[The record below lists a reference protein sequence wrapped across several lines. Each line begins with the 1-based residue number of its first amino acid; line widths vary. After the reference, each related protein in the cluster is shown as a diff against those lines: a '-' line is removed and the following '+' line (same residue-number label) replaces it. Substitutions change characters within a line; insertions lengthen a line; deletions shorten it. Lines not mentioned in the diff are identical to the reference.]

1 MSKIYRVE
9 VASRVVFN
17 IEAEDETEAG
27 MLAMVAFDEGIL
39 GCSDEDLE
47 VFGGQKIV
55 GVDVMGEV
63 NPADGAGFLAG
74 LE

>member
-47 VFGGQKIV
+47 VFGGQKIA